1 MDKVDMS
8 LDDIIRQNRPK
19 GGGGGETVS
28 CNTLDQFGS
37 YVLLFGH
44 WMKLLVIPFVLDF
57 SLLYLLLQVC
67 YRCDRPGHF
76 ARECPEDDKVRDLGL
91 RVAMVGL
98 QGFQLC

>member
-28 CNTLDQFGS
+28 CNILDQFGS

-44 WMKLLVIPFVLDF
+44 WMKLLVIPFLLDF
-57 SLLYLLLQVC
+57 SL
-67 YRCDRPGHF
+67 
-76 ARECPEDDKVRDLGL
+76 
-91 RVAMVGL
+91 
-98 QGFQLC
+98 